1 MLYINIHFKQTCCNG
16 HRASLLTCNKQ
27 GVIPLIYGRN
37 IKQAVDSERNTRLK
51 WHYANCAL
59 KCERGS
65 RVAFNISSLFTRVAQ
80 QNRLPQSTPAYCTK
94 CHNPLEKKKKLAS
107 VVIFLSS
114 ARIAGDAQFRLLTH
128 THSKRN
134 TKKSFWNETDKSI
147 EVTRQTLE
155 NIFAMGILQ
164 IVSH

>member
-51 WHYANCAL
+51 WNYANCAL

-80 QNRLPQSTPAYCTK
+80 QNRLPQSTPAYCTE
-94 CHNPLEKKKKLAS
+94 CHNPLAKKKNTRFGGDFFVVCSNCRRRSVSAAYTYPFQAEYKKKL
-107 VVIFLSS
+107 
-114 ARIAGDAQFRLLTH
+114 
-128 THSKRN
+128 
-134 TKKSFWNETDKSI
+134 
-147 EVTRQTLE
+147 LE
-155 NIFAMGILQ
+155 
-164 IVSH
+164 